1 MAAIRRLIGGDSPER
16 ICIDI
21 AHTYAIAGY
30 GKDELASLLIFLA
43 VRCNVWGNAAWEI
56 QLERAYES
64 FSAWCAQKRKT
75 STILEFSKK
84 ELKIASLLDYK
95 VHAYF
100 CAIHCCKLFL
110 VDGCVYW
117 GLVSR
122 PKAATVPK
130 RIGERK

>member
-1 MAAIRRLIGGDSPER
+1 MAPIRRLIGGDSPER

-43 VRCNVWGNAAWEI
+43 VRCNVWGNGAWEI

-64 FSAWCAQKRKT
+64 FSAWCAQKKKT

-84 ELKIASLLDYK
+84 ELKISSLLDFK
-95 VHAYF
+95 HISV
-100 CAIHCCKLFL
+100 AIH
-110 VDGCVYW
+110 
-117 GLVSR
+117 R
-122 PKAATVPK
+122 
-130 RIGERK
+130 